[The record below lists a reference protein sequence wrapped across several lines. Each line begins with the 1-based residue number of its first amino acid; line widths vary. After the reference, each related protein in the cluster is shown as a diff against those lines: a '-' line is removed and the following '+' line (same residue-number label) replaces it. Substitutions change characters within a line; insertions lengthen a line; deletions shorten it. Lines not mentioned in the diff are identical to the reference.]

1 MTRHSF
7 YSTGAKLYSS
17 RRLLPYAGFIMLL
30 TVWVS
35 ITTEDLLIRTIS
47 YSNMCTYMGSDAEI
61 GKNIRE
67 IRMQLDLNGSE

>member
-7 YSTGAKLYSS
+7 LLYWRKVIFF